1 VSARDLLRRLDD
13 LGVGLT
19 LAGERIRYR
28 SQGGDLP
35 AGLVAEMKD
44 QRDELMSLLARRAE
58 LTWPPPRDP
67 DEPGE
72 FRCGPLTR
80 AQRKLWAT
88 SYLVEDGT
96 YNLGG
101 ALRLRGR
108 LDRDAL
114 RSALADVH
122 QRHPSLRTVF
132 PVVDGEP
139 HQHVLTAAV
148 PSLAEHDRTGA
159 AVDTC
164 LAECARLGGHAIP
177 LADSPPARAH
187 LFRLAEDDHVF
198 FVVLHHIIADGP
210 SVAVLLDDLA
220 RCYGARLGGTPEE
233 PSTGQVDMVD
243 MIDVARWEEARLAYG
258 DLAADRR
265 YWRGRFDAAE
275 LGAPPLPPPL
285 RADGDD
291 RDDTVRAVVDRATT
305 SAVRRVMS
313 ANRASAFVVVSAAV
327 ATVLSRYTGR
337 DDLVVG
343 MPVAR
348 RNEPGLDTV
357 VGLLLDMVPVRM
369 ELDGGATFRDLVRRT
384 RTAVLGAVGNLLTA
398 DEDPDVTGRA
408 LRGVV
413 LTDAGAALPRPSFP
427 GLDATELDVARSGV
441 KFDLNFLVRDD
452 GGTLDIEVE
461 FDRRVVSRE
470 DVTAMLAV
478 VRRVL
483 AQGAANPA
491 RRVDGLAV
499 APLDEPGTG
508 AFGDAADR
516 VPGVGESLVSRLAAV
531 AAARGDAVA
540 VTTEDGG
547 LTYTDLLGRVDLVA
561 RGLRALGYGP
571 GEVVG
576 IALPRGADLVVAM
589 IGVMAAGAAY
599 LVLDD
604 SWPSARVDR
613 VLADAA
619 VRLVV
624 APEPDG
630 GDAASDTGTRTTLA
644 ALAERGTGAAPAGAV
659 QGTATAYVIYT
670 SGSTGEPKGVLVSH
684 RNVLHLLDAT
694 AGRFGF
700 GPADTWTLFHAC
712 SFDFSAWEVFGCLL
726 HGGRLVVVPK
736 WTTREPDAF
745 ARLLARERVTV
756 LNLTPSAL
764 SAMLP
769 AIVRPGSGS
778 ADHLRHV
785 VFGGEA
791 LDRKLVDA
799 WYAAVGD
806 RVALVN
812 MYGITE
818 TTVHASWR
826 WLRPAEPGVTERES
840 AIGVPLPGTALHLLH
855 DGGAP
860 VLNRCV
866 GEIHVGGPQ
875 VAGGYLGRPRET
887 ALRFVP
893 DPYSPVPGARMYR
906 SGDLGRRDGTGI
918 AYLHRRDAQV
928 QVNGFRVEL
937 AEIEEALA
945 AQPGVAAA
953 AAATARDGSGTHVVA
968 VVVAAGDP
976 AGLSTADVVRGVRA
990 AVPRYMVPRAVGV
1003 VDRLPLT
1010 DNGKL
1015 DRAAVVAAAEAAAGE
1030 QASTAG
1036 TAPPSTPAEEV
1047 LAELFGLV
1055 LHTDTVSAGSDFFD
1069 LGGDSMRAINLVGL
1083 ARERGLRLR
1092 VRDVYDAPRL
1102 TDLAARMVRDDSR
1115 AAAREPFSLLPDG
1128 AFAGLPADVEDAY
1141 PMTALQSGMVYHQE
1155 LAPGAGVYHIVLSY
1169 RVRGAMD
1176 PDAFR
1181 AATRAVVTAHPIL
1194 RTSFDVAGPHGP
1206 VQRVHTGIDAPLEFT
1221 DLRDLAD
1228 ADQEARMLAVVD
1240 EEMAREFDPARPP
1253 LFRLVVLIR
1262 SADDYQLIFAH
1273 HHAMLDGWSVNA
1285 FFADLH
1291 DQYRALR
1298 DHGTAPPVAT
1308 PRTTVAD
1315 YVALEQRAVA
1325 DPDHERYWR
1334 EWLAAGTTLIAPER
1348 TGTPVMRQVRVD
1360 LAAEAVSGLR
1370 AAAGRIGVPLK
1381 ALLHAVHLRVLAW
1394 LTGTDEVVTSL
1405 VVSCRPEEADA
1416 DRVLGLFLNQLP
1428 LRVRLGELSWAGLAR
1443 RAHEAELEL
1452 VRRRWYPQ
1460 ALVQRL
1466 HGTRPVF
1473 DTGFNFTDFHTTQRL
1488 VHEGGLEVLDV
1499 HEREATHY
1507 AFGAN
1512 YTVDVRTRLL
1522 RLILEYDA
1530 AAVPLPLVTLAG
1542 AAHRDAVA
1550 AVLASV
1556 DAACRGLPLPGA
1568 AAVAA
1573 AAARAAAPL
1582 PTPAAPETAPAAGPA
1597 PAELVD
1603 VVTAVWADVLGP
1615 GAYGPETDFFA
1626 AGGSSLTA
1634 MQVVSRLRAR
1644 HGALSMGAFVATPTP
1659 AGVAAALAQAPPAQA
1674 SPANPADRAD
1684 PADGADRGPRRF
1696 PLSRAQHQMWT
1707 IATRL
1712 PGVPLFGMPGA
1723 LRADGPLDIAVLARV
1738 FDSLVDRHD
1747 ALRTRVEVVDGTP
1760 VQVVEPHA
1768 EPRVETVDLRDHPDP
1783 AARCEDLMA
1792 AAAREAMSL
1801 DHAPLLRVVVYR
1813 LAADQHVVYLN
1824 IHHFVCD
1831 GWSLSLLMTEAATT
1845 YRDLVTGG
1853 GADRPPA
1860 AGSAELTAA
1869 RVVWTGGPE
1878 AERQRDHWL
1887 DRLAPPW
1894 AALSA
1899 VEGSRFRDSSR
1910 LSVVERFRSASCRLR
1925 VDAGT
1930 VAAARDAARRHG
1942 LTEFMVLLAAYAA
1955 TLREWSGQHDIRVAT
1970 QLANRLRPEVERVVG
1985 LVANTVVLRMDIGGD
2000 CRTDHGVVELARQA
2014 RRVCLAA
2021 YEHQEYPFEDL
2032 LAALTDRHGRD
2043 HTAALF
2049 EVMLV
2054 MQEEMRGVDL
2064 PDGLCLAPYESDR
2077 GTFGTAVAATTC
2089 DLVLGVAPVGEELLL
2104 DLRYK
2109 PALTGRAE
2117 AVELLGD
2124 IAATLAAIGKA
2135 LGS

>member
-1 VSARDLLRRLDD
+1 MSARDLLRRLDD

-28 SQGGDLP
+28 NQGGDLP

-44 QRDELMSLLARRAE
+44 HRDELVSLLARRAE
-58 LTWPPPRDP
+58 LTWPPPRED

-72 FRCGPLTR
+72 VRCGPLTR

-96 YNLGG
+96 YNLCG
-101 ALRLRGR
+101 ALRLRGH

-114 RSALADVH
+114 RSGLADVH

-139 HQHVLTAAV
+139 HQHVLSAAV
-148 PSLAEHDRTGA
+148 PSLTEHDRTGA

-164 LAECARLGGHAIP
+164 LDECARLAGHAIP
-177 LADSPPARAH
+177 LAECPPVRAH
-187 LFRLAEDDHVF
+187 LFRLAADDHVF
-198 FVVLHHIIADGP
+198 FVLLHHIIADGP
-210 SVAVLLDDLA
+210 SVAVLLDELA
-220 RCYGARLGGTPEE
+220 RCYGARLAGTPEG
-233 PSTGQVDMVD
+233 PSAGRVDMV
-243 MIDVARWEEARLAYG
+243 DVARWEQARLAYG

-265 YWRGRFDAAE
+265 YWRGRFGSAE

-285 RADGDD
+285 RAAADGDGDD
-291 RDDTVRAVVDRATT
+291 TVTAVVDRATT
-305 SAVRRVMS
+305 TAVRRVVS

-357 VGLLLDMVPVRM
+357 VGLLLDMVPVRL
-369 ELDGGATFRDLVRRT
+369 ELGAGVTFRDLVRRT
-384 RTAVLGAVGNLLTA
+384 RTAVLGAAANLLTA

-452 GGTLDIEVE
+452 GATLGIEVE

-516 VPGVGESLVSRLAAV
+516 VPGADESLVSRLAGV
-531 AAARGDAVA
+531 AATRGDAVA
-540 VTTEDGG
+540 ISTEDGG
-547 LTYTDLLGRVDLVA
+547 LTYAELLRRVDLVA
-561 RGLRALGYGP
+561 RGLRDLGHGP
-571 GEVVG
+571 GDVVG

-589 IGVMAAGAAY
+589 LGVLAAGAAY

-624 APEPDG
+624 APEPAG
-630 GDAASDTGTRTTLA
+630 SDTGTGSGSGTRTTLA
-644 ALAERGTGAAPAGAV
+644 ALAERGSGAVPAGAV
-659 QGTATAYVIYT
+659 PGSATAYVIYT

-700 GPADTWTLFHAC
+700 GADDTWTLFHAC
-712 SFDFSAWEVFGCLL
+712 SFDFSVWEVFGCLL

-769 AIVRPGSGS
+769 AIARTPG
-778 ADHLRHV
+778 AVDRLRHV

-791 LDRKLVDA
+791 LERRLVDA

-840 AIGVPLPGTALHLLH
+840 AIGGPLPGTALHLLH
-855 DGGAP
+855 DAGAP

-875 VAGGYLGRPRET
+875 VSGGYLGRPRET

-928 QVNGFRVEL
+928 QVNGFRIEL

-953 AAATARDGSGTHVVA
+953 AAATARDGSGAHVVA
-968 VVVAAGDP
+968 VVVAAADP
-976 AGLSTADVVRGVRA
+976 AGLSTSDVVRGVRA

-1015 DRAAVVAAAEAAAGE
+1015 DRAAVVAAAEAAVGE
-1030 QASTAG
+1030 QASATCP
-1036 TAPPSTPAEEV
+1036 APPSSPAEEV

-1055 LHTDTVSAGSDFFD
+1055 LRADTVSAGSDFFD

-1083 ARERGLRLR
+1083 ARERGLRLS

-1102 TDLAARMVRDDSR
+1102 TDLAARVVGGDFR
-1115 AAAREPFSLLPDG
+1115 AAVREPFSLLPDG
-1128 AFAGLPADVEDAY
+1128 AAAGLPADVEDAY

-1181 AATRAVVTAHPIL
+1181 AATVAVMAAHPIL

-1206 VQRVHTGIDAPLEFT
+1206 LQRVHTRVDTPLEFT
-1221 DLRDLAD
+1221 DLRDLAE

-1240 EEMAREFDPARPP
+1240 AEMAREFDPARPP

-1262 SADDYQLIFAH
+1262 SA
-1273 HHAMLDGWSVNA
+1273 
-1285 FFADLH
+1285 
-1291 DQYRALR
+1291 
-1298 DHGTAPPVAT
+1298 
-1308 PRTTVAD
+1308 
-1315 YVALEQRAVA
+1315 
-1325 DPDHERYWR
+1325 
-1334 EWLAAGTTLIAPER
+1334 
-1348 TGTPVMRQVRVD
+1348 
-1360 LAAEAVSGLR
+1360 
-1370 AAAGRIGVPLK
+1370 
-1381 ALLHAVHLRVLAW
+1381 
-1394 LTGTDEVVTSL
+1394 
-1405 VVSCRPEEADA
+1405 
-1416 DRVLGLFLNQLP
+1416 
-1428 LRVRLGELSWAGLAR
+1428 
-1443 RAHEAELEL
+1443 
-1452 VRRRWYPQ
+1452 
-1460 ALVQRL
+1460 
-1466 HGTRPVF
+1466 
-1473 DTGFNFTDFHTTQRL
+1473 
-1488 VHEGGLEVLDV
+1488 
-1499 HEREATHY
+1499 
-1507 AFGAN
+1507 
-1512 YTVDVRTRLL
+1512 
-1522 RLILEYDA
+1522 
-1530 AAVPLPLVTLAG
+1530 
-1542 AAHRDAVA
+1542 
-1550 AVLASV
+1550 
-1556 DAACRGLPLPGA
+1556 
-1568 AAVAA
+1568 
-1573 AAARAAAPL
+1573 
-1582 PTPAAPETAPAAGPA
+1582 
-1597 PAELVD
+1597 
-1603 VVTAVWADVLGP
+1603 
-1615 GAYGPETDFFA
+1615 
-1626 AGGSSLTA
+1626 
-1634 MQVVSRLRAR
+1634 
-1644 HGALSMGAFVATPTP
+1644 
-1659 AGVAAALAQAPPAQA
+1659 
-1674 SPANPADRAD
+1674 
-1684 PADGADRGPRRF
+1684 
-1696 PLSRAQHQMWT
+1696 
-1707 IATRL
+1707 
-1712 PGVPLFGMPGA
+1712 
-1723 LRADGPLDIAVLARV
+1723 
-1738 FDSLVDRHD
+1738 
-1747 ALRTRVEVVDGTP
+1747 
-1760 VQVVEPHA
+1760 
-1768 EPRVETVDLRDHPDP
+1768 
-1783 AARCEDLMA
+1783 
-1792 AAAREAMSL
+1792 
-1801 DHAPLLRVVVYR
+1801 
-1813 LAADQHVVYLN
+1813 
-1824 IHHFVCD
+1824 
-1831 GWSLSLLMTEAATT
+1831 
-1845 YRDLVTGG
+1845 
-1853 GADRPPA
+1853 
-1860 AGSAELTAA
+1860 
-1869 RVVWTGGPE
+1869 
-1878 AERQRDHWL
+1878 
-1887 DRLAPPW
+1887 
-1894 AALSA
+1894 
-1899 VEGSRFRDSSR
+1899 
-1910 LSVVERFRSASCRLR
+1910 
-1925 VDAGT
+1925 
-1930 VAAARDAARRHG
+1930 
-1942 LTEFMVLLAAYAA
+1942 
-1955 TLREWSGQHDIRVAT
+1955 
-1970 QLANRLRPEVERVVG
+1970 
-1985 LVANTVVLRMDIGGD
+1985 
-2000 CRTDHGVVELARQA
+2000 
-2014 RRVCLAA
+2014 
-2021 YEHQEYPFEDL
+2021 
-2032 LAALTDRHGRD
+2032 
-2043 HTAALF
+2043 
-2049 EVMLV
+2049 
-2054 MQEEMRGVDL
+2054 
-2064 PDGLCLAPYESDR
+2064 
-2077 GTFGTAVAATTC
+2077 
-2089 DLVLGVAPVGEELLL
+2089 
-2104 DLRYK
+2104 
-2109 PALTGRAE
+2109 
-2117 AVELLGD
+2117 
-2124 IAATLAAIGKA
+2124 
-2135 LGS
+2135 